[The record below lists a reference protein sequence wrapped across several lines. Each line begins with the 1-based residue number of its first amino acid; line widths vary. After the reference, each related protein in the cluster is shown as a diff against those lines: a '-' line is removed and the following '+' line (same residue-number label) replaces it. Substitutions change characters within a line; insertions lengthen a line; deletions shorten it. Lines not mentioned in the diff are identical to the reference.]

1 MSEPKPYVRK
11 PARFTWY
18 LEQRHYLQHM
28 AQELTS
34 VFVGASALLLL
45 LGIRALAGGE
55 QAWHAFLDGL
65 SSPLSLGLLWL
76 LLVATL
82 FHSVSWFAVTPKA
95 MPLQIGERFAPGFL
109 IAGAH
114 YIAWL
119 IVSLLIL
126 YLAGVI

>member
-1 MSEPKPYVRK
+1 MSEPKPYLRR

-55 QAWHAFLDGL
+55 QAWRAFLVSLD
-65 SSPLSLGLLWL
+65 SPLALGLQWL
-76 LLVATL
+76 LLIATL
-82 FHSVSWFAVTPKA
+82 YHSVSWFAVTPKA
-95 MPLQIGERFAPGFL
+95 MPMQIGERFAPGFL
-109 IAGAH
+109 ISGAH

-119 IVSLLIL
+119 IVSLVIL
-126 YLAGVI
+126 YVAGVF